1 MTITATRPAAT
12 ADLDHDDMAH
22 DDLTHDGDPADENL
36 AEGLATDIGF
46 GRAVIIGSLAGIV
59 VMVAAIA
66 VTLRLLDPDLAW
78 GPIIGISAWTGLW
91 AGLFLGGTVTVG
103 RWSGARH

>member
-12 ADLDHDDMAH
+12 TDHDHDDMAH

-66 VTLRLLDPDLAW
+66 VTLRLLDPDLSVAAVL
-78 GPIIGISAWTGLW
+78 GIAGWVGVW

-103 RWSGARH
+103 RWAGQQH